1 VRDVLVG
8 LGASFVFGVVPAAV
22 TAVVTHKLPR
32 RRYLLVPL
40 AVGLSM
46 AMAVIIVG

>member
-8 LGASFVFGVVPAAV
+8 LAASLVFGMVPAAV
-22 TAVVTHKLPR
+22 TYGIAHKLPR

-40 AVGLSM
+40 ALGLSM
-46 AMAVIIVG
+46 AMVALT